1 MPVKRQ
7 NHGRQKHNR
16 GATNN
21 VQCNQ
26 CGAIVAKDKAISRS
40 SNQPVIEAA
49 SMDDL
54 NVATIYGKPEVPT
67 FLNIEYHCVSCACH
81 LRIVRARNKDKR
93 KDRFIPRSARVA
105 PAPAEQ

>member
-21 VQCNQ
+21 VQCVQ
-26 CGAIVAKDKAISRS
+26 CGAIVAKDKAVSRT
-40 SNQPVIEAA
+40 SNQPVIENA

-54 NVATIYGKPEVPT
+54 NLATVYEVPEVPT
-67 FLNIEYHCVSCACH
+67 FMNIENHCISCACH
-81 LRIVRARNKDKR
+81 LRIVKVRSKIHRHER
-93 KDRFIPRSARVA
+93 YVPRTRV
-105 PAPAEQ
+105 E